1 MPGFAVTCDV
11 ELVVMGSAGQRIVAA
26 REFFLGPLETVLR
39 PDEIIVEARIPA
51 WQPGRRWGFEEFARR
66 RGDFALA
73 GIAVFFDEDAA
84 GHMSNAHVG
93 AIGAASYPRRLVA
106 VEDLLNGQIATAEV
120 IEAAGQ
126 AAGAAVDPMDD
137 LHGSVEYRRA
147 LVSTLTERAL
157 RHAAGLH

>member
-1 MPGFAVTCDV
+1 
-11 ELVVMGSAGQRIVAA
+11 
-26 REFFLGPLETVLR
+26 
-39 PDEIIVEARIPA
+39 
-51 WQPGRRWGFEEFARR
+51 
-66 RGDFALA
+66 LA